1 MRRTDIVRRLTA
13 ISLEQPLLLFEMRSE
28 RTARMRLP
36 ALAPICLAAALTAAC
51 DGENS
56 VRISATETQ
65 AENPGVLKV
74 IDTLQCPETIGVL
87 TRKGS
92 AHDGGDQCLYT
103 GPRGAEVSLKLV
115 RLDDQP
121 IETIL
126 DRFEQDLLQ
135 SMPHTAASLAASQEE
150 AAARAAADAASGEA
164 EAATDQ
170 ARDATAEASGE
181 SARVRA
187 PGLAVDAEGDRAN
200 VRLPGL
206 TVDAEGDQASVRIG
220 GFSIEAD
227 DSSGTVDVSSAN
239 ETVSVQARDDAA
251 EIRTRVPGDAVRT
264 TYILTDNRPADQ
276 GWRLVGFEARGPS
289 GGPVVIA
296 VVHAKDRNSDGVF
309 DSAKELVTLNVGE

>member
-1 MRRTDIVRRLTA
+1 MRFQV
-13 ISLEQPLLLFEMRSE
+13 
-28 RTARMRLP
+28 
-36 ALAPICLAAALTAAC
+36 LAPICFATLLTAAC

-56 VRISATETQ
+56 VTISATETNTG
-65 AENPGVLKV
+65 ERGVLRV

-126 DRFEQDLLQ
+126 DRFEQDLMR
-135 SMPHTAASLAASQEE
+135 SMPHTAASLAASGE
-150 AAARAAADAASGEA
+150 ASEQRSEAESASAGARAAADEAGDAAA
-164 EAATDQ
+164 D
-170 ARDATAEASGE
+170 ASGE
-181 SARVRA
+181 SARVRM
-187 PGLAVDAEGDRAN
+187 PGVAVDAEGDRAN

-206 TVDAEGDQASVRIG
+206 TVDAQGDQASVRIG

-227 DSSGTVDVSSAN
+227 DASGSVDVSSADD
-239 ETVSVQARDDAA
+239 TVSVQARDDAA

-264 TYILTDNRPADQ
+264 TYILTDNRPADE

-309 DSAKELVTLNVGE
+309 DSAKDLVTLNVGE

>member
-1 MRRTDIVRRLTA
+1 MRFQV
-13 ISLEQPLLLFEMRSE
+13 
-28 RTARMRLP
+28 
-36 ALAPICLAAALTAAC
+36 LAPICFATLLTAAC

-56 VRISATETQ
+56 VRISATETRTD
-65 AENPGVLKV
+65 EPGVLKV

-115 RLDDQP
+115 RLDDQT

-126 DRFEQDLLQ
+126 DRFEQDLMR
-135 SMPHTAASLAASQEE
+135 SMPHTAASLAASRE
-150 AAARAAADAASGEA
+150 ASDASAVADTASIEAQAAG
-164 EAATDQ
+164 DQ
-170 ARDATAEASGE
+170 ARDAADGSE
-181 SARVRA
+181 SARVRM
-187 PGLAVDAEGDRAN
+187 PGVAVDAEGDRAN

-206 TVDAEGDQASVRIG
+206 TVDAQGDQASVRIG

-227 DSSGTVDVSSAN
+227 DASGSVDVSSADD
-239 ETVSVQARDDAA
+239 TVSVQARDDAA

-264 TYILTDNRPADQ
+264 TYILTDNRPADE

-309 DSAKELVTLNVGE
+309 DSAKDLVTLNVGE